1 MWIRKSMSDRRARVV
16 HDRLNFP
23 NKGWSY
29 FVSGLERNGKTKRD
43 TESLLWAKKMFTN
56 PPATTKSINLYILLW
71 LIRVTRAT
79 NSCWLLEV
87 FVERL
92 GVFFCLFFFFFLF
105 LDFISL
111 YEEGV
116 YLRRNENHTELYLA
130 KAEGFYRIAF
140 VRVKVLT

>member
-1 MWIRKSMSDRRARVV
+1 M
-16 HDRLNFP
+16 
-23 NKGWSY
+23 
-29 FVSGLERNGKTKRD
+29 
-43 TESLLWAKKMFTN
+43 
-56 PPATTKSINLYILLW
+56 
-71 LIRVTRAT
+71 
-79 NSCWLLEV
+79 
-87 FVERL
+87 ERL